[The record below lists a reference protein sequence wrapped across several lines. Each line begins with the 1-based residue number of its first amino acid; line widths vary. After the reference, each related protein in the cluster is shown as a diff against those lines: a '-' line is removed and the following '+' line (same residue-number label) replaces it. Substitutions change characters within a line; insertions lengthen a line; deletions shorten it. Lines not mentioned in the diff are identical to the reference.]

1 MMIFV
6 PEVKDINLDRGQT
19 GVNCSQTYF
28 TLNSSTLTL
37 SIMRVSC
44 SNFPYLSYGF
54 FILIIIGLLY
64 NILNGREINKSLV
77 KPFLSFSWQSVVSMS
92 FQTLNLRETE
102 QQIEKEDSERV
113 DCLNSLQRTSDEV
126 AKREKLIVEL
136 TGKANSLE
144 DIKNKAIVEA
154 KQLRKQLENLEK
166 EKKAKEKKV
175 VPKKAQPI

>member
-1 MMIFV
+1 MMVFV
-6 PEVKDINLDRGQT
+6 PEVKDINLDRVQT

-77 KPFLSFSWQSVVSMS
+77 KPFLSFSRQSFVSVS